1 MSLLD
6 MLKPETEDA
15 PEAVVESP
23 KEELTLDGFIQL
35 QIILR
40 DREKADSQP
49 IHDEIAKIEAK
60 MAAESAIVDAYQSFD
75 VAEAAKQPDWDRASA
90 AQMAANAEISAQI
103 IAGLETDLYTARH
116 KLGEIHKEYG
126 RLNSM
131 LNTHADQMNV
141 TRKAV
146 LIEYL
151 QGNGKLQIDRD
162 HARRWLNVFV
172 AAKSWME
179 TNFDDEHQDAIDYC
193 IEQLSDYQVPPPTVA
208 LFNHLT
214 DRDKE
219 AYKQFKPQQGAQ

>member
-6 MLKPETEDA
+6 MLKPEVEDT
-15 PEAVVESP
+15 PEEVVESP
-23 KEELTLDGFIQL
+23 KEEITLDGFIQL

-40 DREKADSQP
+40 DREQADSKP
-49 IHDEIAKIEAK
+49 IQDEISEIEAK
-60 MAAESAIVDAYQSFD
+60 MATEQAIVDAYQSFD

-90 AQMAANAEISAQI
+90 AQMAANAEISAAI
-103 IAGLETDLYTARH
+103 IAGLDVDLYNARQ
-116 KLGEIHKEYG
+116 KLSELHKEYG

-131 LNTHADQMNV
+131 LSTHAEQMNT

-151 QGNGKLQIDRD
+151 KGNGSLQIDRD

-172 AAKSWME
+172 AARTWME
-179 TNFDDEHQDAIDYC
+179 ANFDDEHQGAIDYC
-193 IEQLSDYQVPPPTVA
+193 VAQLSDYKMPAPTEA

-214 DRDKE
+214 KRDQE
-219 AYKQFKPQQGAQ
+219 TYSQFKPTQGAQ

>member
-1 MSLLD
+1 
-6 MLKPETEDA
+6 MLKPEAEEA
-15 PEAVVESP
+15 PVEAVESP
-23 KEELTLDGFIQL
+23 KEEITLDGFIQL

-49 IHDEIAKIEAK
+49 IEDEISSIEAK
-60 MAAESAIVDAYQSFD
+60 IATEQAIVDAYQNYD
-75 VAEAAKQPDWDRASA
+75 VAEAAKQPDWDRSA
-90 AQMAANAEISAQI
+90 AATMAANAEISSSI
-103 IAGLETDLYTARH
+103 IAGLDTDLYTARVR
-116 KLGEIHKEYG
+116 LGEVHKEYM
-126 RLNSM
+126 RLQSM
-131 LNTHADQMNV
+131 LNTHAEQMNT

-146 LIEYL
+146 LVEYL
-151 QGNGKLQIDRD
+151 KGNGKLQIDRD

-193 IEQLSDYQVPPPTVA
+193 IEQLSDYKMPAPTEA

-219 AYKQFKPQQGAQ
+219 SYEQFRPTQGATQ